1 MPRAGLSRA
10 LLVDRAARLA
20 DERGWDQLTLAA
32 VADSFGVRL
41 PSLYKH
47 VGSLAELRRDVSV
60 LGARELS
67 DALMASAV
75 GRSGVPALQAMAG
88 AYRRFAEQR
97 PGRYAASV
105 VAPAPGDAEHAQV
118 GGRIIGVLAA
128 VLAEFGLGGD
138 DTIHAIRA
146 LRALLHGFVALEAA
160 GGFAMP
166 QDLDESYR
174 RMVDGF
180 AGSLAPAA
188 GRVTG

>member
-88 AYRRFAEQR
+88 AYRRFAEQH

-180 AGSLAPAA
+180 AGSLAPA
-188 GRVTG
+188 RTPS

>member
-88 AYRRFAEQR
+88 AYRRFAEQH

-118 GGRIIGVLAA
+118 GGRIIDVLAA

-180 AGSLAPAA
+180 AGSLDPAA
-188 GRVTG
+188 GRVIG